1 MPPFG
6 FGKKQESQSFA
17 TDITDKKDLEEIK
30 KIRHMLNPNEEVFVV
45 ARQSRLKP
53 GGSKLTPNVVFATD
67 RRIIIKDPSMLGLR
81 EDIVDIPY
89 DMISSVRIDKVC
101 FSSNIIFRA
110 PGLIS
115 SGRRGK
121 IDRLMM
127 VDKDEIKREQVGADE
142 ERIITAIPKNK
153 AEDLLEVIRN
163 GMDRD
168 REVYR
173 HQEQPQQQ
181 PSTISIERRIPT
193 NETRFDKE
201 ENVIIKAL
209 FMILVTIIGSFP
221 LLQLPPKVM
230 AQAPPSETAKVL
242 VAVA

>member
-6 FGKKQESQSFA
+6 FGRKEEQPQSFT
-17 TDITDKKDLEEIK
+17 TDITDKDDLEEIK
-30 KIRHMLNPNEEVFVV
+30 EIAEMLNPNEEVLVV

-89 DMISSVRIDKVC
+89 DMISSVRIDKGVL
-101 FSSNIIFRA
+101 SSNIIFKA

-121 IDRLMM
+121 LDRMM
-127 VDKDEIKREQVGADE
+127 EGYGDTSGLSE
-142 ERIITAIPKNK
+142 EEGIITAIPKNK
-153 AEDLLEVIRN
+153 AEDLLEIIRN

-173 HQEQPQQQ
+173 HQEQLQPQQQ
-181 PSTISIERRIPT
+181 QSSISI
-193 NETRFDKE
+193 
-201 ENVIIKAL
+201 
-209 FMILVTIIGSFP
+209 
-221 LLQLPPKVM
+221 
-230 AQAPPSETAKVL
+230 
-242 VAVA
+242 